1 MITAMSTGNTNW
13 KYGRSHFGIF
23 RPVPVLTSAM
33 KLSKPQPY
41 FQEQKR
47 AKIRDPIGKIRLL
60 TRKSSLSRTPRLPI
74 IVTSCHTLNDK
85 TQGMLHRKI
94 AGKRIYTAF
103 LRDHRKLSMHV
114 QMRFSNTAVTVE
126 KLAKVMKTKK
136 RAPQNWPH
144 GILTK
149 IFGSVAKMRDGP
161 ASASTPNAKHAG
173 KMIMPAMMA
182 TNVSSAMPGSW
193 RQS

>member
-1 MITAMSTGNTNW
+1 MSRCTRANLNEAANDD
-13 KYGRSHFGIF
+13 YGDEYRQHELE
-23 RPVPVLTSAM
+23 V
-33 KLSKPQPY
+33 
-41 FQEQKR
+41 R
-47 AKIRDPIGKIRLL
+47 AKPFRHLQACARIDFCYEAIKAPAIFPGAEESKDKDPIGKIRLL

-149 IFGSVAKMRDGP
+149 IFGSVAKMRTDLHRLLRRTQ
-161 ASASTPNAKHAG
+161 S
-173 KMIMPAMMA
+173 
-182 TNVSSAMPGSW
+182 MPGRRSC
-193 RQS
+193 RP